1 MIKKVELLSPVG
13 DFECLKAAVQN
24 GANAVYLGAA
34 DFNARYSAKNFSIEE
49 LNHAIDYAHLRN
61 VKVFLTLNTLIKN
74 EEFESAL
81 ELANKAY
88 ELGIDAIIVQDL
100 GLANFLIK
108 HIPNLPIHAST
119 QMTCHNL
126 SGAKELEKTGFKRIV
141 LSRELSLSEIEHITS
156 NTSCEIEVFTHGALC
171 ISYSG
176 QCLYSS
182 LIGGRSGNRGKC
194 AQGCRL
200 PYTLMENDYEIDKGY
215 LLSPRDLCSLEIL
228 PELINTGITSL
239 KIEGRMKTPE
249 YVATVTRV
257 YRKYIDKIYNE
268 EPYIIEEQD
277 KKDLLQVFNR
287 GGFSTGHLSNEP
299 NKELIFKDKPN
310 NMGIYIG
317 NVYNYNANKGHI
329 KLTLQ
334 EEISIGDTINFE
346 RENSRYTISE
356 LMEVESDKNLTTAKC
371 GEKVTI
377 GRMKGNIKP
386 GDKIYKLSS
395 KELSNKVKENLSQ
408 ENIKYPI
415 SAILDVHLD
424 KPIKLQILDN
434 NKNIVKVV
442 SEDTPQIAINAPITK
457 ERLEKQLN
465 KLTDTP
471 FYFSDIKINLDNNL
485 FIPHIS
491 SINELRRNGI
501 NEYTKLLT
509 DKYKK
514 NPIDNLTFEYNT
526 DNINNNELR
535 DEHKICLL
543 LNILNSN
550 FDYSRLE
557 NIDKLYIPLKYFYF
571 KEYTNIIDMISN
583 KFNTYIY
590 LPSILKPNFKNLF
603 KDTIEKALNKYNIK
617 GFVVSNIGYLDLLE
631 EYRKDY
637 EFIGNYNLNVFNNET
652 INNLKVDAITLSP
665 ELNKEEINSIAINSK
680 IPTEFIVY
688 GNLPLMTSSYCLLGK
703 ANRCYPECGQKCSLK
718 NKYYLKD
725 RMNFLFRVLPDN
737 IQTVTTIYNSKI
749 TSIDTLEINNVSNF
763 RIDILDEN
771 IEEINEIINTV
782 KQGNRLE
789 GKEYTNGNINR
800 TV

>member
-1 MIKKVELLSPVG
+1 MLKKVELLSPVG

-24 GANAVYLGAA
+24 GANAVYLGSS

-49 LNHAIDYAHLRN
+49 LEQAIDYAHLRN
-61 VKVFLTLNTLIKN
+61 IKVFLTLNTLIKN
-74 EEFESAL
+74 DEFESAL

-88 ELGIDAIIVQDL
+88 ELGIDGIIVQDL

-108 HIPNLPIHAST
+108 NIPDLPMHAST

-126 SGAKELEKTGFKRIV
+126 SGAKILEKAGFKRIV

-156 NTSCEIEVFTHGALC
+156 NTSCEVEVFTHGALC

-200 PYTLMENDYEIDKGY
+200 PYTLIENDYEIDKGY
-215 LLSPRDLCSLEIL
+215 LLSPRDLCSLELL

-239 KIEGRMKTPE
+239 KIEGRMKNPE
-249 YVATVTRV
+249 YVATVTRI

-268 EPYIIEEQD
+268 ETYIIEEQD

-317 NVYNYNANKGHI
+317 NVYNYNANRGHI
-329 KLTLQ
+329 KLTTQ
-334 EEISIGDTINFE
+334 EEISIGDTISFE
-346 RENSRYTISE
+346 REDSKYTISE
-356 LMEVESDKNLTTAKC
+356 LMEVESDKNLSFAKP

-395 KELSNKVKENLSQ
+395 KELLNRVKENLSQ
-408 ENIKYPI
+408 ENIKSPI
-415 SAILDVHLD
+415 NAILDIHLD
-424 KPIKLQILDN
+424 EPIKLKIFDDK
-434 NKNIVKVV
+434 KNIVEVV
-442 SEDTPQIAINAPITK
+442 SEDKPEKAINAPITQ

-465 KLTDTP
+465 KLADTP
-471 FYFSDIKINLDNNL
+471 FYFKNIKINLDNNL
-485 FIPHIS
+485 FVPHIS
-491 SINELRRNGI
+491 SINELRRNAI

-509 DKYKK
+509 NKYKRNK
-514 NPIDNLTFEYNT
+514 VENLTFEYNES
-526 DNINNNELR
+526 NNELEIKHR
-535 DEHKICLL
+535 ICLL
-543 LNILNSN
+543 LNILNTD
-550 FDYSRLE
+550 FDYSKLE
-557 NIDKLYIPLKYFYF
+557 NIDKLYIPLKYFYL
-571 KEYTNIIDMISN
+571 KEYANAIALLSN

-590 LPSILKPNFKNLF
+590 LPTILKPNFKNLF
-603 KDTIEKALNKYNIK
+603 KDTIEKSLNKYTVK

-631 EYRKDY
+631 EYKKDY
-637 EFIGNYNLNVFNNET
+637 EFIGNYNLNVFNNES
-652 INNLKVDAITLSP
+652 INNLEIDTITISP
-665 ELNKEEINSIAINSK
+665 ELNKEEINLLALNSN

-703 ANRCYPECGQKCSLK
+703 ANRCYPNCGQKCSLK

-749 TSIDTLEINNVSNF
+749 SSIDTNEISNINIF
-763 RIDILDEN
+763 RIDILDESLQ
-771 IEEINEIINTV
+771 EINEIINVV

-789 GKEYTNGNINR
+789 GKEYTNGNLNR
-800 TV
+800 YV

>member
-1 MIKKVELLSPVG
+1 MLKKVELLSPVG

-24 GANAVYLGAA
+24 GADAVYLGVA

-49 LNHAIDYAHLRN
+49 LEQAIDYAHLRN

-74 EEFESAL
+74 NEFESAL
-81 ELANKAY
+81 ELANKAS
-88 ELGIDAIIVQDL
+88 EFGIDGVIVQDL

-108 HIPNLPIHAST
+108 NIPNLPIHAST

-126 SGAKELEKTGFKRIV
+126 LGAKELESIGFKRIV
-141 LSRELSLSEIEHITS
+141 LSRELSLNEIEHITA
-156 NTSCEIEVFTHGALC
+156 NTSCEIEVFAHGALC

-200 PYTLMENDYEIDKGY
+200 PYTLIENDYEIDKGY

-228 PELINTGITSL
+228 PELINTGIVSL
-239 KIEGRMKTPE
+239 KIEGRMKSPE

-268 EPYIIEEQD
+268 EPYIIEEHD

-287 GGFSTGHLSNEP
+287 GGFSIGHLSNEP

-310 NMGIYIG
+310 NIGIYIG
-317 NVYNYNANKGHI
+317 NVYNYNSNKGHI

-334 EEISIGDTINFE
+334 EEISIGDTISFE
-346 RENSRYTISE
+346 REDSKYTISE
-356 LMEVESDKNLTTAKC
+356 LMEVENDKNLINAKP

-395 KELSNKVKENLSQ
+395 KKLLNKVKENLSQ
-408 ENIKYPI
+408 ENIKFPI
-415 SAILDVHLD
+415 NAILDVHLD
-424 KPIKLQILDN
+424 EPIKLQIFDD
-434 NKNIVKVV
+434 NKNMVEVI
-442 SEDTPQIAINAPITK
+442 SEDKPEIAKNAPITQ

-471 FYFSDIKINLDNNL
+471 FFFRNIKINLDNNL
-485 FIPHIS
+485 FVPHIS
-491 SINELRRNGI
+491 SINELRRSAI
-501 NEYTKLLT
+501 NEYSKLLS
-509 DKYKK
+509 DKYKRNK
-514 NPIDNLTFEYNT
+514 AENSFFEYN
-526 DNINNNELR
+526 NIQDIEPEINR
-535 DEHKICLL
+535 KICLL
-543 LNILNSN
+543 LNILNLN
-550 FDYSRLE
+550 FDYSTIE
-557 NIDKLYIPLKYFYF
+557 TIDKLYIPLKYFHL
-571 KEYTNIIDMISN
+571 KEYSNIITLLSN
-583 KFNTYIY
+583 KFDTYIY
-590 LPSILKPNFKNLF
+590 MPNILKPNFKNIF
-603 KDTIEKALNKYNIK
+603 KETIDHSLKHYTLK
-617 GFVVSNIGYLDLLE
+617 GFVVSNISYIDMLE
-631 EYRKDY
+631 EYIKHY
-637 EFIGNYNLNVFNNET
+637 EFIGNYNLNIFNNESISSLNMDT
-652 INNLKVDAITLSP
+652 ITISP
-665 ELNKEEINSIAINSK
+665 ELNKEEISSIAINTN

-688 GNLPLMTSSYCLLGK
+688 GNLPLMTSGYCPLGK
-703 ANRCYPECGQKCSLK
+703 TNRCYPECLQKCKSN

-725 RMNFLFRVLPDN
+725 RMNFLFRVIPDN

-749 TSIDTLEINNVSNF
+749 SSIDTSEINNVTNF
-763 RIDILDEN
+763 RIDILDET
-771 IEEINEIINTV
+771 IEEINTVINTV
-782 KQGNRLE
+782 KQGSRLE
-789 GKEYTNGNINR
+789 GKEYTNGNLNR

>member
-1 MIKKVELLSPVG
+1 MLKKVELLSPVG

-24 GANAVYLGAA
+24 GANAVYLGSA

-49 LNHAIDYAHLRN
+49 LEQAIDYAHLRN

-74 EEFESAL
+74 EEFNDAL
-81 ELANKAY
+81 ELAGKAY
-88 ELGIDAIIVQDL
+88 ELGIDGIIVQDL

-108 HIPNLPIHAST
+108 NIPDLPIHAST

-126 SGAKELEKTGFKRIV
+126 SGAKELEKAGFKRIV

-200 PYTLMENDYEIDKGY
+200 PYTLIENDYEIDKGY
-215 LLSPRDLCSLEIL
+215 LLSPRDLCSLELL

-239 KIEGRMKTPE
+239 KIEGRMKAPE
-249 YVATVTRV
+249 YVATVTKI

-268 EPYIIEEQD
+268 EPYVIEEQD

-287 GGFSTGHLSNEP
+287 GGFSTGHLANEA
-299 NKELIFKDKPN
+299 NKELVFKDKPN

-317 NVYNYNANKGHI
+317 NVYNYNGNKGHI

-334 EEISIGDTINFE
+334 EEVCVGDTISFE
-346 RENSRYTISE
+346 REGSKYTISE
-356 LMEVESDKNLTTAKC
+356 LMEVESDKNLISAKP

-395 KELSNKVKENLSQ
+395 KELLNRVKENLSQ
-408 ENIKYPI
+408 ENLKYPI
-415 SAILDVHLD
+415 NAILDVHLD
-424 KPIKLQILDN
+424 KPIKLQIFDDN
-434 NKNIVKVV
+434 QNTIELV

-471 FYFSDIKINLDNNL
+471 FYFNNIKINLDDNL
-485 FIPHIS
+485 FVPHIS
-491 SINELRRNGI
+491 SINELRRNAI
-501 NEYTKLLT
+501 NEYTKLLN
-509 DKYKK
+509 DKYKRNK
-514 NPIDNLTFEYNT
+514 VENLTFEYN
-526 DNINNNELR
+526 NNPNNET
-535 DEHKICLL
+535 EINHKICLL
-543 LNILNSN
+543 LNILNTN
-550 FDYSRLE
+550 FDYSTLG
-557 NIDKLYIPLKYFYF
+557 NIDKLYIPLKYFHS
-571 KEYTNIIDMISN
+571 KEYSSVLELLSN

-603 KDTIEKALNKYNIK
+603 KDTIENALNKYVIK
-617 GFVVSNIGYLDLLE
+617 GFVVSNIGYLDMLE
-631 EYRKDY
+631 EYKKDY
-637 EFIGNYNLNVFNNET
+637 EFIGNYNLNIFNNET
-652 INNLKVDAITLSP
+652 IKNLNVDAITISP
-665 ELNKEEINSIAINSK
+665 ELNKDEINSIAVNTN

-703 ANRCYPECGQKCSLK
+703 ANRCYPECGQKCSLQ

-725 RMNFLFRVLPDN
+725 RMNFLFRILPDN

-749 TSIDTLEINNVSNF
+749 SSIDTNEINNIINF

-789 GKEYTNGNINR
+789 GKEYTNGNLNR